1 MSFQMISIAKLQLN
15 KYLSNKHISYF
26 TRKLTINEEKNKFN
40 YIPDFIFMCI

>member
-26 TRKLTINEEKNKFN
+26 ITKLSINERKEKSK
-40 YIPDFIFMCI
+40 